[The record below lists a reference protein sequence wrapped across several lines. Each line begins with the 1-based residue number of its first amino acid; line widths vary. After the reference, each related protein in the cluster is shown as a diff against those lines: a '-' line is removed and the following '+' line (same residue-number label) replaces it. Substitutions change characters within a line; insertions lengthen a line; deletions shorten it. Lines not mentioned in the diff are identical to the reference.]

1 MRNHR
6 FLAAAILLVII
17 SNLAHPQE
25 IDPRLLWSFET
36 GG

>member
-1 MRNHR
+1 MRNHPYIATAI
-6 FLAAAILLVII
+6 FLVTI
-17 SNLAHPQE
+17 SNLAGPQE

>member
-1 MRNHR
+1 MTNHR
-6 FLAAAILLVII
+6 YLAAAILLATI
-17 SNLAHPQE
+17 SSLVYPQE